1 MKRITLLLFG
11 SAILGVVALSQGK
24 EFWQKKDYKQWS
36 DAEVRKMLEDSP
48 WARNYTLSQ
57 TFITPLQNSG
67 GETQD
72 RERVENPRFTYRVQF
87 RSAQPLRQALVRQMQ
102 LAQKYEQM
110 APDKKQQFDAQA
122 EKFLSAS
129 FPDSVIVHV
138 SFTTNVQQDDREAAA
153 HWQRQ
158 TTEQLRNTAYLIGP
172 KGEQIEL
179 QRYIVAD
186 SGRSFQFVFPRRALS
201 PQDKS
206 IKLEFRHP
214 RLRTQGE
221 ARVLIEF
228 RVEKMLVQGEPVY

>member
-102 LAQKYEQM
+102 LAQKYDQM
-110 APDKKQQFDAQA
+110 EAEKKQQFDEQA
-122 EKFLSAS
+122 GKFLAAS
-129 FPDSVIVHV
+129 FPESVIVHV

-214 RLRTQGE
+214 RLRTQSE

-228 RVEKMLVQGEPVY
+228 KVEKMLLQGEPVF